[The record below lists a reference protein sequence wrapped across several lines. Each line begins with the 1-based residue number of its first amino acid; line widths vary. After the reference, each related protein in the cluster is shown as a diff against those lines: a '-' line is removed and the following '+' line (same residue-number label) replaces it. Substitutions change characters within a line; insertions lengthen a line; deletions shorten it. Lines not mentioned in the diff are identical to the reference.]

1 MTLYTY
7 SEYVDSGLTEKDKIT
22 VGLKIRVE
30 CCVGVVVRCGYSW
43 VLWGVVSIVGCCGVL
58 WSVVGFCGVLWG
70 IVGYCGLL
78 WGVVVGC
85 CRVLWC
91 VMGCCGYCRCFGV
104 L

>member
-7 SEYVDSGLTEKDKIT
+7 SEYVDSGLTEKDKIA

-43 VLWGVVSIVGCCGVL
+43 VLWGVVECCRVLWGVVGYCGVL
-58 WSVVGFCGVLWG
+58 W
-70 IVGYCGLL
+70 
-78 WGVVVGC
+78 VVVGC
-85 CRVLWC
+85 CC
-91 VMGCCGYCRCFGV
+91 GV